1 MPVKTIL
8 AVLTF
13 LVLLLLPQFYPA
25 VHFFPPLGDL
35 KTFDP
40 RNIAAVW
47 DLPVPAP
54 GAAEGPSIDELRAKR
69 LEVMA
74 PHNLIDPKHELDHFY
89 AALLKGEGVRVV
101 HYGDS
106 PTTADLI
113 TADVRALLQKQF
125 GDAGTG
131 FVLIARPWA
140 WYNHRGVDM
149 DSSNWK
155 IDVAGATETKDGL
168 HGLGGAS
175 FRGAVGAEAK
185 WTLKDGQHR
194 AAEVSFLAQ
203 PDGGTF
209 SFEADGKEIGTADT
223 STEAGAENSKPGFVS
238 FDLPAGST
246 KFVLRVTRGP
256 VRLYGVEFRKAGP
269 GVLYSSLGVNGANVT
284 MLSRAFNGPHWTA
297 MLRHYRPDLVVL
309 AYGTNE
315 SGYPQFV
322 DSTWGPELKNAVR
335 RVRAALPEASILL
348 MSPMDRGE
356 RNEEGEINTVR
367 ALPHLVDIETRIA
380 ADSGMAFFNTFQA
393 MGGEGTMARWY
404 AAEPRLVGADYIHPM
419 PGGAKIV
426 GELLYRALRDGYNE
440 YKIREL
446 KNKMAQAGEPLGPAQ
461 DTSVQTSGD
470 GAKTAEGETHR
481 PENGTDR

>member
-1 MPVKTIL
+1 
-8 AVLTF
+8 
-13 LVLLLLPQFYPA
+13 
-25 VHFFPPLGDL
+25 
-35 KTFDP
+35 
-40 RNIAAVW
+40 
-47 DLPVPAP
+47 
-54 GAAEGPSIDELRAKR
+54 
-69 LEVMA
+69 
-74 PHNLIDPKHELDHFY
+74 
-89 AALLKGEGVRVV
+89 VRV
-101 HYGDS
+101 
-106 PTTADLI
+106 
-113 TADVRALLQKQF
+113 LLQKQF

-155 IDVAGATETKDGL
+155 IDVAGATEMKDGL

-175 FRGAVGAEAK
+175 FRGSVGAEAK

-194 AAEVSFLAQ
+194 WAEVSFLTQ
-203 PDGGTF
+203 PEGGTF

-223 STEAGAENSKPGFVS
+223 SATTLTEAGAETRADAGTATGAATGAEVGPAIRAATSRPGYVS

-246 KFVLRVTRGP
+246 KFVLRVTRGA
-256 VRLYGVEFRKAGP
+256 VRLYGVEFRKAGH

-284 MLSRAFNGPHWTA
+284 MLSKAFNGAHWSA
-297 MLRHYRPDLVVL
+297 VLRHYQPDLVVL

-380 ADSGMAFFNTFQA
+380 SETGTAFFNTFEA

-446 KNKMAQAGEPLGPAQ
+446 KNKMAQAGEPQGPPG
-461 DTSVQTSGD
+461 TIVQNSGN
-470 GAKTAEGETHR
+470 GGKTAEGETHR
-481 PENGTDR
+481 PENGTNR